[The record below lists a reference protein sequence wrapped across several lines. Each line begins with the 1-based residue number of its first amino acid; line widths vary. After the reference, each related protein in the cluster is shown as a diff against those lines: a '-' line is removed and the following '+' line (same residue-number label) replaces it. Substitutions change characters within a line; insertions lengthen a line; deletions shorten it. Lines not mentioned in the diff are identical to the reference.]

1 MATNPGIDYGRGLTN
16 IDTETGIRY
25 GVISQNEVLQ
35 AWADSSEAIY
45 PWTCGYCGN
54 DLTSEPWEYPAHCDH
69 CNRELTEDDFDM
81 QEPAGFE
88 YNQDGYICH
97 QSADDTDIF
106 VIKSPYYTYAQFC
119 SPCAP
124 GAGYLMNPFRFNV
137 FDGYGE
143 NKPLLSFPHTSK
155 TYKQAAENAGYPKV
169 YCFDASWFDDNKAPY
184 PVFSV
189 ETGEIVNP

>member
-1 MATNPGIDYGRGLTN
+1 MNYAGIDYGLGKIN
-16 IDTETGIRY
+16 IDENTGIRY
-25 GVISQNEVLQ
+25 GVIHQNEVLQ
-35 AWADSSEAIY
+35 SWADSSEAIY

-88 YNQDGYICH
+88 YNQDGYVCS

-106 VIKSPYYTYAQFC
+106 IIKSPFYTYAGYC

-124 GAGYLMNPFRFNV
+124 GAGYLMNW
-137 FDGYGE
+137 YKI
-143 NKPLLSFPHTSK
+143 NKNLTEKDLNNIPAIWEQ
-155 TYKQAAENAGYPKV
+155 YKNSAEHAGFPKV
-169 YCFDASWFDDNKAPY
+169 YCLHHDFFDNGKAPY

-189 ETGEIVNP
+189 ETGELICA